1 MGYSRRMKIVAFG
14 TCDTGKPRA
23 RILLSALRSRG
34 VEVSECLTNPWAGIE
49 DKSQVH
55 GIAAKLR
62 LLLRWL
68 GAYPALIW
76 RYSRLPKH
84 DLVFIAYPGLIDVF
98 VVWPL
103 ARLRGA
109 PVAWD
114 IFISLYNTVVEDRG
128 LLSPRNPLARLLYG
142 MEYLALRLADLA
154 IIDTEAH
161 AEYIRDTWKRPTRLV
176 ASVPVGAEPDA
187 FAPTAPPPPRDGFRV
202 LFYGQFIPLHG
213 VETLARAA
221 ALTGDDIIW
230 TVIGKGQEQQ
240 RFAALL
246 DSLRP
251 PRLEWLEWVD
261 YAALR
266 DYLNDCDVALGIF
279 GDTDKAA
286 RVIPNKVYQIL
297 MAGRPLI
304 TRDSP
309 AIRELLDDAPDR
321 RLIPPADP
329 RALADAIREMRERA
343 NKPGWRDGPRHQS
356 IRDAI
361 GPEAIGGRLEALL
374 QAVVENRR

>member
-34 VEVSECLTNPWAGIE
+34 VEVSECFANPWGGIE

-55 GIAAKLR
+55 GIMAKLR

-68 GAYPALIW
+68 GVYPALIW
-76 RYSRLPKH
+76 RYLRLPKH
-84 DLVFIAYPGLIDVF
+84 DLVFVGYPGLIDVF
-98 VVWPL
+98 VIWPL
-103 ARLRGA
+103 ARLRGV
-109 PVAWD
+109 PVVWD
-114 IFISLYNTVVEDRG
+114 IFISLYNTIIEDRRM
-128 LLSPRNPLARLLYG
+128 LSPANPLARLLYG
-142 MEYLALRLADLA
+142 MEYLALRLVDLA

-161 AEYIRDTWKRPTRLV
+161 AEYIRETWKRPARLV
-176 ASVPVGAEPDA
+176 ASVPVGAEPEA
-187 FAPTAPPPPRDGFRV
+187 FAPTAPAPAHEGFRV

-213 VETLARAA
+213 VDTIARAA
-221 ALTGDDIIW
+221 TLTGNDVTW
-230 TVIGKGQEQQ
+230 TVIGKGQERQ
-240 RFAALL
+240 RFARLL
-246 DSLRP
+246 DELHP

-266 DYLNDCDVALGIF
+266 DYLNACDVALGIF

-304 TRDSP
+304 TRDSA
-309 AIRELLDDAPDR
+309 AIRELLDDGPDC
-321 RLIPPADP
+321 RLIPAADP
-329 RALADAIREMRERA
+329 RALADAIREMRARTNE
-343 NKPGWRDGPRHQS
+343 PGWRDTPHHQG
-356 IRDAI
+356 IRAAI
-361 GPEAIGGRLEALL
+361 GPEAIGTRLVALL
-374 QAVVENRR
+374 RAVVETRG